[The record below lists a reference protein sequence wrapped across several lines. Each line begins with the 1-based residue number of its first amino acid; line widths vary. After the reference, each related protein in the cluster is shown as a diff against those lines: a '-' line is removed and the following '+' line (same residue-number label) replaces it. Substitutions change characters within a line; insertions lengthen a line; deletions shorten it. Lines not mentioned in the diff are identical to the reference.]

1 MGPFFVFA
9 AGPFVPPPPYEAG
22 RKFRDFSVARQWK
35 NSLASAR
42 LRPAVTIVLT
52 RELMLTQMDS

>member
-1 MGPFFVFA
+1 LCSLPGHLCPL
-9 AGPFVPPPPYEAG
+9 PYEAG

-35 NSLASAR
+35 NRLASAR